1 MNSQEKTDKYE
12 TIPVDLSD
20 EEFLSIA
27 KMAHERDIT
36 FNQMVEIIL
45 WKYIGAE
52 KERQARIPTLTD
64 EVKSE

>member
-1 MNSQEKTDKYE
+1 MTDNRE
-12 TIPVDLSD
+12 NVEIDITD

-45 WKYIGAE
+45 QAE
-52 KERQARIPTLTD
+52 IDRI
-64 EVKSE
+64 KSTESVDSALNI

>member
-1 MNSQEKTDKYE
+1 MTEKKYE

-20 EEFLSIA
+20 EEFLTIA
-27 KMAHERDIT
+27 RMAHDRNIT

-45 WKYIGAE
+45 WQYIGKE

-64 EVKSE
+64 EVPKSE